1 MNAAHGGAGAG
12 ATTRR
17 NNESSKGLYEIA
29 VKKVNNEN
37 VYEYTCK
44 LCSKL
49 TIGSKEILRHLK
61 KEHGKEFDVYECKT
75 CDFATQYRASLNR
88 HKRSVHGAKKPVDPA
103 AAAALSK
110 TLPARLDATQVAKE
124 EVVMLESSPEPGSQ
138 PDGDRRSL
146 RSSMSQLNKES
157 SSSTGPGG
165 NESSQNGSRHNGSLN
180 RTHSGTS
187 LQNGVRTAMNGG
199 QQPSSYRFGQNGF
212 SSFRRPIVTVSHIYK
227 KYQCSACSLK
237 SKNLF
242 DIRKHINQKHKGN
255 AEVAMNKDYV
265 GHYKKIVSK

>member
-1 MNAAHGGAGAG
+1 MKPIESGP
-12 ATTRR
+12 RR
-17 NNESSKGLYEIA
+17 NESTKGLYEIA

-88 HKRSVHGAKKPVDPA
+88 HKRSVHGIKKPESA
-103 AAAALSK
+103 AVVLSK
-110 TLPARLDATQVAKE
+110 TLPARMEPKNQDTKD
-124 EVVMLESSPEPGSQ
+124 EVTILESSPDMSQ
-138 PDGDRRSL
+138 ETHNNSDHRRSL
-146 RSSMSQLNKES
+146 RSSMSQLKQDS
-157 SSSTGPGG
+157 G
-165 NESSQNGSRHNGSLN
+165 NDSSQNSRHMVTGHHNGGGGGAGTSLN

-187 LQNGVRTAMNGG
+187 LQNGGVRNGGSMNGS
-199 QQPSSYRFGQNGF
+199 QSHRFGQNGF

-242 DIRKHINQKHKGN
+242 DIRKHINQKHKGQ
-255 AEVAMNKDYV
+255 AEVQMNKDYV
-265 GHYKKIVSK
+265 GHYRKIVSK